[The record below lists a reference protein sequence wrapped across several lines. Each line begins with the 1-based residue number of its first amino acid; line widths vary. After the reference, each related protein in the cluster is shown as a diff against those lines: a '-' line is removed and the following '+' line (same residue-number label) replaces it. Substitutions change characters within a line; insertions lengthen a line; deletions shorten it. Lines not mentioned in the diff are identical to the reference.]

1 MIAMRNQVK
10 VDIVWAITSAQM
22 MIITV
27 APVSPC
33 LQDYF
38 RVAEERRVQR
48 DPMEEETT
56 TELADCNAPQ
66 PHSNESIHLIL
77 RSSKKMVS
85 CLNLEQ

>member
-10 VDIVWAITSAQM
+10 ADIVWAIMLAQM

-27 APVSPC
+27 APVRLC

-56 TELADCNAPQ
+56 IELADCNAPQ
-66 PHSNESIHLIL
+66 PPSNESFHSIL